1 MVLARRIFLVLL
13 VIGLVGAAYAGYW
26 LFTSE
31 AP

>member
-1 MVLARRIFLVLL
+1 MVVARRVFIVLL
-13 VIGLVGAAYAGYW
+13 LVGLAAAAYAGYW